1 MLLALLSSYWLL
13 NVASDWGTHRDFQGQ
28 KVTEGVLGNLTVMQ
42 FCNFHLTSQRFSG
55 TRLQDI
61 YLTPLCPS
69 LVLLTLQ
76 GT

>member
-1 MLLALLSSYWLL
+1 MLLALLPSYWLL

-28 KVTEGVLGNLTVMQ
+28 RVTEGVLGNLSDIQ
-42 FCNFHLTSQRFSG
+42 FCNFHLTSQLFSE

-61 YLTPLCPS
+61 YLTTLCPS
-69 LVLLTLQ
+69 LVLLILQ